1 MAAPNQT
8 FAMDGLEG
16 LEKKNLSA
24 QHLEIVATQSEHNI
38 EWLAQFPLIADKS
51 PEELRKIEKGLLRK
65 LDWIFLPVVTL
76 MLLMGYLD
84 RINVGNARLA
94 GMQKDLGMD
103 DTTYSLGISA
113 FYIGYIISQLPATI
127 YLARGRPQIQMPVH
141 VVIWSVITACMALM
155 SSGWSFVLCR
165 FLVGVAEGPFLP
177 MVSLMSSSWYTKEE
191 APLRMAIWHA
201 GNIASNIFSGLLAAA
216 ILATMEGINGIA
228 AWSWFFIIEGS
239 VGVFVGLAG
248 FYCIP
253 NFPHNHNT
261 KWLTDEQ
268 AQMAQYR
275 MLVSSGGVSEDDDT
289 SAWKGVWLACK
300 DPFTWIYTVL
310 HFGLIVSLSEKDFF
324 PSIVKTLGYSKLMTY
339 LIQAPPYVFAYIAT
353 LVISWSAGRYKEH
366 CWHIVGSSM
375 LTIIGTAC
383 VIGTYNPGVRYF
395 GMFFMCAG
403 PFVGLNIHVPWETTN
418 VFTPRSKRAA
428 VVSITNSIASV
439 SHWFTPYLFL
449 TKQAPL
455 YQEGGAMILSG
466 AVLGILGC
474 LVCKW
479 PRVRKKR
486 KTASTRPESVSG
498 AGDSMRLDNWNAHQ
512 ASFAG
517 TVQLTASDT
526 HVTDTSPV
534 VTQPVLPEDP
544 GTGGSSTYIGR
555 HHFGDTAIDE
565 TSARDYG
572 QSRQQGLS
580 DLEQKTLELWDVF
593 ALPPRPLHESLLESF
608 MQYCFPWMP
617 LLEPSEAHVRDN
629 QQSSLLLSQAIFL
642 AASRV
647 NPSPP
652 VCEYAS
658 SAEFYQRAK
667 ALFWIGHEKNELTVI
682 KATTMLHWYT
692 PDGPAFVS
700 HDTSEY
706 WLKIGVGLAYQIGL
720 HKEPPPGPQ
729 RAIRRRMWWS
739 LVVRDSLI
747 SVSRGRPRAVNLE
760 DSDVSM
766 PTLDDFADAPQTG
779 ELFIAYVEV
788 CCILGDLVQT
798 CARRR
803 MTTSKRTEVLNAL
816 FKWTRMLP
824 ARLMLAQYSVDTR
837 SYEARPHDFLA
848 RQLHVPYFTSIII
861 LARSGATGENIS
873 PAAVMAASFVAG
885 IYEDFLARNLV
896 GLLSPTFTTFAF
908 ISGLVLRSLRSYP
921 GLWPAARKDLE
932 TILASLQQLSNRWRS
947 AIGAY
952 KVIQRALDHPVPTGT
967 SPKRSLLSLSREEAP
982 LFEGFPL
989 HICRMW
995 HASEAERAA
1004 QNVDFNLSDILPPQM
1019 DLAAERGSNSQAVI
1033 MNLNLLPDDSLFDV
1047 PFDDVPYFWGDWGV
1061 NG

>member
-1 MAAPNQT
+1 MAAPHQT

-24 QHLEIVATQSEHNI
+24 EHLEIVATQSEHNI
-38 EWLAQFPLIADKS
+38 EWLARFPLIADKS

-127 YLARGRPQIQMPVH
+127 YLARGRPQIQMPIH
-141 VVIWSVITACMALM
+141 VVIWSVIT
-155 SSGWSFVLCR
+155 SF
-165 FLVGVAEGPFLP
+165 GVAEGPFLP

-216 ILATMEGINGIA
+216 ILTTMEGINGIA

-253 NFPHNHNT
+253 NFPHNHNV

-366 CWHIVGSSM
+366 CYHIVGSSM
-375 LTIIGTAC
+375 LTIVGAAI
-383 VIGTYNPGVRYF
+383 VIGTYNPGARYF

-466 AVLGILGC
+466 AVL
-474 LVCKW
+474 
-479 PRVRKKR
+479 
-486 KTASTRPESVSG
+486 
-498 AGDSMRLDNWNAHQ
+498 
-512 ASFAG
+512 
-517 TVQLTASDT
+517 
-526 HVTDTSPV
+526 
-534 VTQPVLPEDP
+534 
-544 GTGGSSTYIGR
+544 
-555 HHFGDTAIDE
+555 
-565 TSARDYG
+565 
-572 QSRQQGLS
+572 
-580 DLEQKTLELWDVF
+580 
-593 ALPPRPLHESLLESF
+593 
-608 MQYCFPWMP
+608 
-617 LLEPSEAHVRDN
+617 
-629 QQSSLLLSQAIFL
+629 
-642 AASRV
+642 
-647 NPSPP
+647 
-652 VCEYAS
+652 
-658 SAEFYQRAK
+658 
-667 ALFWIGHEKNELTVI
+667 
-682 KATTMLHWYT
+682 ATTMLHWYT

-766 PTLDDFADAPQTG
+766 PTLDDFADAPETG

-803 MTTSKRTEVLNAL
+803 ITTSKRTEVMNGL

-861 LARSGATGENIS
+861 LARSGATGEIVS
-873 PAAVMAASFVAG
+873 SAAVMAASFVAG

-908 ISGLVLRSLRSYP
+908 VSGLVLRSLRSYP

-952 KVIQRALDHPVPTGT
+952 KVIQRALDHPVPTST

-1019 DLAAERGSNSQAVI
+1019 DLAAERGGNSQAAI

-1047 PFDDVPYFWGDWGV
+1047 PFDNLPDYFWGGWKL